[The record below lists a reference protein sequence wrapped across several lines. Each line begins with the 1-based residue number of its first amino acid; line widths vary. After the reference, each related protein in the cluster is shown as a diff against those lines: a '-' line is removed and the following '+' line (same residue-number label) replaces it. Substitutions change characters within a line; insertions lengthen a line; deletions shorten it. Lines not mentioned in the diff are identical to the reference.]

1 MTRKE
6 FDQKVTEMKMQ
17 RNEAL
22 KELRKLHS
30 AVKEEITLKARES
43 QKLNAEIAS
52 LKQQRIIFARSI
64 EKIGGEWTEKIRE
77 FIRENEPSTTSNL
90 AEADTLNIIYELRR
104 RGYTGMV
111 EKEGAKFDI
120 AKEWT
125 EQNEQVS

>member
-64 EKIGGEWTEKIRE
+64 EKIGGEWNEKIRE

-90 AEADTLNIIYELRR
+90 AESDTLTIIYELKR
-104 RGYTGMV
+104 RGYAGIV
-111 EKEGAKFDI
+111 ENGEQKFDLRKDFNDG
-120 AKEWT
+120 AEA
-125 EQNEQVS
+125 